1 MRKSIL
7 FIALISAFGITSCKK
22 KGCTDSTAVNYTQSA
37 KKDDGSCAYKP
48 IITLNGSSS
57 VTINVGDTYNDAGAT
72 AKNKDG
78 SSVPVTTNS
87 SDVDPST
94 VGVYTITYT
103 ATNTHGSTT
112 ATRTVN
118 VVIGQDNWVGNWV
131 LTHDCAASFPLNSTP
146 TVTVGTNANE
156 ILIEGMFSISIPA
169 IPLVLPDGLT
179 IAEDGTANASVNGSQ
194 VTISS
199 QVYDVLGVGSITY
212 SGTGSM
218 NATGTQFTVT
228 YTYTNSLPGIGGS
241 GTCTATYTK
250 Q

>member
-1 MRKSIL
+1 MKKSFL
-7 FIALISAFGITSCKK
+7 FIILIAATGITSCKK
-22 KGCTDSTAVNYTQSA
+22 KGCTDATAVNYSESA

-48 IITLNGSSS
+48 IITLNGSST

-78 SSVPVTTNS
+78 SSVPVTS
-87 SDVDPST
+87 DVSDVDAT
-94 VGVYTITYT
+94 TAGVYTVTYS
-103 ATNTHGSTT
+103 ATNPNGTTT

-118 VVIGQDNWVGNWV
+118 VVIGQDNWIGNWV
-131 LTHDCAASFPLNSTP
+131 LTHDCTTSFPLNSAP
-146 TVTVGTNANE
+146 TVSVGGSPDAIT
-156 ILIEGMFSISIPA
+156 IDGMFSISIPA

-194 VTISS
+194 ITLSS

-218 NATGTQFTVT
+218 NSTGTQFTVN
-228 YTYTNSLPGIGGS
+228 YTYNNSLPGIGGS
-241 GTCTATYTK
+241 GNCTATYTK

>member
-1 MRKSIL
+1 MKKGFL
-7 FIALISAFGITSCKK
+7 FIAIIASVGFTSCKK
-22 KGCTDSTAVNYTQSA
+22 KGCTDATAVNYSESA

-78 SSVPVTTNS
+78 SSVPVT
-87 SDVDPST
+87 SDVSAVDAT
-94 VGVYTITYT
+94 AAGVYTVTYS
-103 ATNTHGSTT
+103 ATNTNGTTT

-131 LTHDCAASFPLNSTP
+131 LTHDCATSFPLNSTP
-146 TVTVGTNANE
+146 TVVVGGSNDA
-156 ILIEGMFSISIPA
+156 IAIEGMFSISIPS
-169 IPLVLPDGLT
+169 IPLILPDGLT
-179 IAEDGTANASVNGSQ
+179 IAEDGTANATVSGSQ
-194 VTISS
+194 ITISS

-218 NATGTQFTVT
+218 NSTGTQFTVN

-241 GTCTATYTK
+241 GNCVATYTK

>member
-1 MRKSIL
+1 MKKGFL
-7 FIALISAFGITSCKK
+7 FIALLAFVGFTSCKK
-22 KGCTDSTAVNYTQSA
+22 KGCTDATAVNYSESA

-48 IITLNGSSS
+48 IITLNGSST

-78 SSVPVTTNS
+78 SSVPVT
-87 SDVDPST
+87 SDVSAVDETTAGEYT
-94 VGVYTITYT
+94 VTYS
-103 ATNTHGSTT
+103 ATNTNGTTT

-118 VVIGQDNWVGNWV
+118 VVIGQDNWIGNWV
-131 LTHDCAASFPLNSTP
+131 LTHDCETSFPLNSTP
-146 TVTVGTNANE
+146 TVSVGGASDE
-156 ILIEGMFSISIPA
+156 ITIDGMFSISIPA
-169 IPLVLPDGLT
+169 IQIVLPDGLT
-179 IAEDGTANASVNGSQ
+179 IAEDGTANATVNGSQ
-194 VTISS
+194 ISISS

-218 NATGTQFTVT
+218 NATGTQFIVN
-228 YTYTNSLPGIGGS
+228 YTYNNSLPGIGGS